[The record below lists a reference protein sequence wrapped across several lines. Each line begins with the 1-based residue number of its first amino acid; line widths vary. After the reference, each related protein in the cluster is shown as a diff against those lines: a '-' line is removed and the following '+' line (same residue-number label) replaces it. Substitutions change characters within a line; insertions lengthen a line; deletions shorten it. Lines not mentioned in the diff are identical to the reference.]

1 MACQPP
7 SSVACRFAL
16 QQPEISPS
24 PPSDGPFL
32 LQPLLVT
39 AGRLRSS
46 SLASSDPW
54 FGNLVI
60 ILFLVAQVL
69 DGALTYLGIAFG
81 ISEGNP
87 LVAYAFRHA
96 GVGPGLTLAKFVA
109 VGCSMALHLLGLHRV
124 LALLTLM
131 YLSLAIL
138 PWTYLLYFAH

>member
-1 MACQPP
+1 M
-7 SSVACRFAL
+7 
-16 QQPEISPS
+16 
-24 PPSDGPFL
+24 
-32 LQPLLVT
+32 T
-39 AGRLRSS
+39 AGRFRSS
-46 SLASSDPW
+46 SLVSSDPW
-54 FGNLVI
+54 FGNFII
-60 ILFLVAQVL
+60 ILFLVTQVL

-96 GVGPGLTLAKFVA
+96 GVGPGLTLAKLFA
-109 VGCSMALHLLGLHRV
+109 VGCSMGLHLLGLHRV